1 MFIVFFIVNI
11 ALNKPTYQQYPFR
24 QGDATYDS
32 SNAVDGL
39 KVDLKRSGGQC
50 VYSSLEET
58 ATLWVNM
65 TSIHSIHNI
74 TIYYMTENYP
84 WGIIYFWNF
93 LLISFLAY
101 HNIFYRV
108 FFSFLQIYI
117 SNKNK
122 H

>member
-50 VYSSLEET
+50 VYSSPEET

-93 LLISFLAY
+93 FLISFLAY

-108 FFSFLQIYI
+108 FFFFFTDIYF
-117 SNKNK
+117 KQK
-122 H
+122 